1 MTVELADVVAIN
13 AWDEKRLQEEFFKCS
28 GSQVWTKE
36 MISARPFK
44 SAVDLAAKSRAA
56 WEKLSRQDWLD
67 AFKIHPR
74 IGDLDSLRKK
84 YADTARWASS
94 EQSGVN
100 AASEQIIQGLA
111 DGNKRYED
119 KFGYIFIVCAT
130 GKSAAEMLSILLKRL
145 ENSPEAEFAIA
156 CGEQK
161 KITDIR
167 IGKLQP

>member
-28 GSQVWTKE
+28 GSHVWTKE
-36 MISARPFK
+36 MISSRPFR
-44 SAVDLAAKSRAA
+44 SAEDLAAKSQGA
-56 WEKLSRQDWLD
+56 WQKLSRQDWLD

-84 YADTARWASS
+84 YADTAGWASS

-100 AASEQIIQGLA
+100 AASEEIIQGLA

-130 GKSAAEMLSILLKRL
+130 GKSAAEMLSILSERL
-145 ENSPEAEFAIA
+145 VNSPEVEFAIA